1 MCLCAYHLSVAQTTK
16 SFRWLTCTFNFANN
30 LIGNR
35 LCVCSSETT
44 HWFLLF
50 SMPIYCRLPSCFRWN
65 WWLTMMMKMTMTITK
80 WIFDEQMFWLNSDNF
95 EMFHSLCSLCVC
107 LPHPHS
113 LALSRP
119 FYISDSESLSLTIPC
134 VLLFVYAVRHVND
147 NTKIWYWKDVEQLN
161 LFQAFLFGDL
171 QTPLYSNF
179 YHRFFINGNEVFRI
193 SNEWQ
198 DWVMFITFTSR
209 L

>member
-1 MCLCAYHLSVAQTTK
+1 MHTLTLKCKNKFIFCCLAWDNAEAHSGFVQSELRAYSSRLCAYHLSVAQTTK

-107 LPHPHS
+107 LPYPHS

-119 FYISDSESLSLTIPC
+119 FYISDSESLSLSLTIPC
-134 VLLFVYAVRHVND
+134 V
-147 NTKIWYWKDVEQLN
+147 
-161 LFQAFLFGDL
+161 
-171 QTPLYSNF
+171 
-179 YHRFFINGNEVFRI
+179 
-193 SNEWQ
+193 
-198 DWVMFITFTSR
+198 
-209 L
+209 